1 MKAPII
7 RLTTCFLIAILSG
20 TAMAQES
27 GSSTSYHPFL
37 SDKFHLGIGGFW
49 PQKTIKLRADGSSP
63 GDEINF
69 EEDLGFDESES
80 TSSINFRWRYS
91 KSWSF
96 WAQYWKVDSEGG
108 AVLEE
113 DYEWDDVIFKEGTF
127 ARAGSDFTVLRL
139 FFGRAFKFGG
149 PRQEFGLGAGLHVI
163 EIDGFIEGEII
174 TGSTKEF
181 HHEKVKA
188 TLPLPNIG
196 AWYMYSWSPKW
207 LVDARIDYLSASLG
221 KYSGGLWH
229 AQAGINY
236 QISDVFGLG
245 FAWANFNLKA
255 DVDESAWHGSIE
267 TQQYG
272 PRLELTASW

>member
-7 RLTTCFLIAILSG
+7 RLTTCFLIAMLSS
-20 TAMAQES
+20 TVMAQES
-27 GSSTSYHPFL
+27 DSSTSYHPFL

-49 PQKTIKLRADGSSP
+49 PQKTVKLRADGSSP

-80 TSSINFRWRYS
+80 TTSINFRWRYS
-91 KSWSF
+91 KGWSF
-96 WAQYWKVDSEGG
+96 WAQYWKVDSEGST
-108 AVLEE
+108 VLEE
-113 DYEWDDVIFKEGTF
+113 NYQWEDVIFKKGTF

-149 PRQEFGLGAGLHVI
+149 PRQEFGVGAGLHVI

-174 TGSTKEF
+174 TGTTTEF
-181 HHEKVKA
+181 HHEKAKA

-207 LVDARIDYLSASLG
+207 LVDARLDWLSASVG

-229 AQAGINY
+229 AQAGIHY
-236 QISDVFGLG
+236 QISQVFGIG
-245 FAWANFNLKA
+245 FAYANFNLDA
-255 DVDESAWHGSIE
+255 DVDESDWHGSIE

>member
-1 MKAPII
+1 M
-7 RLTTCFLIAILSG
+7 RFLISKTLAFVFIPLFTSL
-20 TAMAQES
+20 ALAQEAD
-27 GSSTSYHPFL
+27 SSTSYHPFL

-49 PQKTIKLRADGSSP
+49 PQKTITLRADGSSP

-80 TSSINFRWRYS
+80 TTSINFRWRYS
-91 KSWSF
+91 RNWSL
-96 WAQYWKVDSEGG
+96 WAQYWKVDSEGST
-108 AVLEE
+108 VLEE
-113 DYEWDDVIFKEGTF
+113 DYQWEDVIFKKGTY

-149 PRQEFGLGAGLHVI
+149 PRQEFGVGAGLHVI

-174 TGSTKEF
+174 SGTTTEF
-181 HHEKVKA
+181 HREKAKA

-207 LVDARIDYLSASLG
+207 LVDARIDWLSASLG

-229 AQAGINY
+229 AQAGIHY
-236 QISDVFGLG
+236 QISDIFGIG
-245 FAWANFNLKA
+245 FAWAYFNLDA
-255 DVDESAWHGSIE
+255 DVDESDWHGSIE